1 MKSDMTDDEIESM
14 LESLERLEK
23 ETEAESRQG
32 TSTKTV
38 RCFDRGVG
46 VPDN

>member
-23 ETEAESRQG
+23 EAEAESRQG
-32 TSTKTV
+32 TSTKAI
-38 RCFDRGVG
+38 RCFDKGVG
-46 VPDN
+46 VPDS